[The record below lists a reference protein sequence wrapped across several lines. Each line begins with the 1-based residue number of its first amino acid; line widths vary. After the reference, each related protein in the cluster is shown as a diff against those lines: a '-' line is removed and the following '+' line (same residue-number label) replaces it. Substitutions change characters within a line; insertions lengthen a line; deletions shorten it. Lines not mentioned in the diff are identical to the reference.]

1 MKLPIAL
8 EAGGAGD
15 NWALQQERLRDLES
29 MGVGVS
35 ETTGYDDMYVYEV
48 PYRQ

>member
-1 MKLPIAL
+1 
-8 EAGGAGD
+8 
-15 NWALQQERLRDLES
+15 

-48 PYRQ
+48 PYSQRKVRFARGEVGRQR

>member
-1 MKLPIAL
+1 
-8 EAGGAGD
+8 
-15 NWALQQERLRDLES
+15 

-48 PYRQ
+48 PYSQRKSEVCER